1 MTRTIFLLLCL
12 LAALP
17 ATGQEIK
24 GRSVEY
30 SFSITKEPPRPPYL
44 EIETASIKLTDQ
56 DGNAA
61 IDAAEE
67 VTISF
72 TLKNSGQGDGFG
84 LKLQVTETGGAA
96 GLTFDK
102 ERTLP
107 TLPAGQSIKLEH
119 RIKAGMNT
127 ENGKAIF
134 QLDVIEPNGFDS
146 DPVVI
151 EVETRAFREPQLI
164 LADYAVR
171 TSQGNRIEKRIPFDL
186 EVMIQNTGVGVAENV
201 AVKITLPEP
210 DNLFCQ
216 SSNEVVTLGTLAV
229 GEAKTIKYE
238 LITNARYQSNSI
250 PLNFEIT
257 EKHRKYGQTK
267 EITLEIDQEIAH
279 REMVINPVVVSEQQ
293 AAITIATLTSEVDKN
308 IPVTEK
314 TYPHRY
320 ALIIGNEN
328 YTAYQ
333 MNLSSE
339 SNVAYAQN
347 DAAIFAQY
355 AQKTLG
361 VEQQNIFYLTNA
373 TAGRMNQ
380 EINRVTEIVKR
391 AGSKAELIFY
401 YAGHGFPDE
410 NTRTPYLMPVDVS
423 AANLSSAIKLS
434 DIYQKFAE
442 TGAERVLIFLDACFS
457 GGGRESGL
465 LAARA
470 VRVRPK
476 EDSPLGNM
484 VVFSA
489 STGEQT
495 SLPYHAQK
503 HGMFTYHL
511 LKKLQ
516 ETGGNIKLSA
526 LSDYLNR
533 QVGIESLRV
542 NAKPQDP
549 ATLVSPAVA
558 SVWENWLMN
567 P

>member
-1 MTRTIFLLLCL
+1 MKKNILLLL
-12 LAALP
+12 IALAALQGF
-17 ATGQEIK
+17 AQEIK
-24 GRSVEY
+24 GRSGEY
-30 SFSITKEPPRPPYL
+30 NFNITKDPPKPPYL
-44 EIETASIKLTDQ
+44 EIETASIELTDQ
-56 DGNAA
+56 NGNAA

-72 TLKNSGQGDGFG
+72 TLKNSGRGDGIG
-84 LKLQVTETGGAA
+84 LKLHVTETGGAA

-102 ERTLP
+102 DRSLP
-107 TLPAGQSIKLEH
+107 LLPAGQSTKLEH

-134 QLDVIEPNGFDS
+134 QLAVTEPNGFDS

-151 EVETRAFREPQLI
+151 EVETRAFKAPKLI

-171 TSQGNRIEKRIPFDL
+171 TSQGNRIQKRRPFEL
-186 EVMIQNTGVGVAENV
+186 EILVQNTGVGVADHVSVKLLYPENMYCTS
-201 AVKITLPEP
+201 A
-210 DNLFCQ
+210 
-216 SSNEVVTLGTLAV
+216 NEISTFVSMASGDS
-229 GEAKTIKYE
+229 KTIKYE
-238 LITNARYQSNSI
+238 LITNNLYQQNVI
-250 PLNFEIT
+250 PLKFEIS
-257 EKHRKYGQTK
+257 EKHGKYGQTK
-267 EITLEIDQEIAH
+267 EITLEIDQEIAQK
-279 REMVINPVVVSEQQ
+279 ELVINPVAAREQQ
-293 AAITIATLTSEVDKN
+293 AAITIGTLTSEVDKN
-308 IPVTEK
+308 IPASGK
-314 TYPHRY
+314 TYPRRY

-328 YTAYQ
+328 YTDYQ
-333 MNLSSE
+333 MNLTTE
-339 SNVAYAQN
+339 SNVAFAQN

-361 VEQQNIFYLTNA
+361 VEQQNIFHLTNA
-373 TAGRMNQ
+373 TAATMKQ
-380 EINRVTEIVKR
+380 EINRVTEIIKR
-391 AGSKAELIFY
+391 AGSDAELIFY

-423 AANLSSAIKLS
+423 AANLTSAIKLS

-442 TGAERVLIFLDACFS
+442 TGAARVLIFLDACFS

-470 VRVRPK
+470 VKVRPK
-476 EDSPLGNM
+476 EDIPMGNM

-495 SLPYHAQK
+495 SLPYQAQK

-516 ETGGNIKLSA
+516 ETGGNISLSA
-526 LSDYLNR
+526 LSDYLGQ

-549 ATLVSPAVA
+549 TTLVSPAITGQ
-558 SVWENWLMN
+558 WENWLMN